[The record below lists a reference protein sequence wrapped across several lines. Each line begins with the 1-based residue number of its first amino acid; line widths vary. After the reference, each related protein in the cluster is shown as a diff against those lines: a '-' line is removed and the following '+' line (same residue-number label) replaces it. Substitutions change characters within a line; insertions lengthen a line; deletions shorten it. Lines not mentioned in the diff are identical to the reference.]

1 MNANSEFVNSSK
13 EKSEKWYM
21 QTEADWISSLW
32 IGRPVKKEEGGGRG
46 RRAKAKGVGKEKMR
60 YDKSLKKKYH
70 ASFTLGHV
78 KSTWIYKHQSC

>member
-32 IGRPVKKEEGGGRG
+32 IGRPVRKEEGGRG
-46 RRAKAKGVGKEKMR
+46 RRAKGEGEGSGKGENEVR
-60 YDKSLKKKYH
+60 
-70 ASFTLGHV
+70 
-78 KSTWIYKHQSC
+78 